1 MPWVLQNAS
10 PLELTS
16 VYDSVLTVLFSLIL
30 ALYSLYFLKSTHI
43 IQYFIYTFIK
53 QDHKRNL
60 LL

>member
-30 ALYSLYFLKSTHI
+30 ALCAVFSVFFKEYTYHLVFYLHI
-43 IQYFIYTFIK
+43 
-53 QDHKRNL
+53 H
-60 LL
+60 